1 MGKSVRRRERFRRK
15 GEESRNISLIII
27 VCCIIMSAYF
37 SATETAFSSLNR
49 VRMKS
54 LAEKGNKRAAL
65 VLRLSENYDSLL
77 STILIGNNIVNITS
91 TSVATVLFVRLLGE
105 ERGSSLSTLVMT
117 IVVLIFG
124 EVSPKSLAKEVPEN
138 FALFSAPILRV
149 LVIILSPA
157 NFLFGQWKKLLS
169 LIFKFSRESGITEE
183 ELLIMVEEAKQDGGI
198 DEQEGTLIR
207 SAIEFS
213 DLTAE
218 DVLTPRIDVAAV
230 PADATQEEIADIFT
244 ETGFSRLPV
253 YRENVDN
260 IVGIIYQKDF
270 YNQIYHTERKLEE
283 IIRPALFIAMGKK
296 VGQLLKELQ
305 QKKMHIAVVLDEFGG
320 TAGIVTL
327 EDILEELVGEIWDEH
342 DKVVQEVEQISDGEY
357 LVMGSANVEKLFE
370 RLGKEREFDV
380 LTVSGWVME
389 VAEKIPAAGEQFRFE
404 DLEITVLEMDDK
416 RVEKVRIVR
425 TGEELPNEKES
436 VML

>member
-1 MGKSVRRRERFRRK
+1 M
-15 GEESRNISLIII
+15 NISLIII

-149 LVIILSPA
+149 LVVILSPA

-169 LIFKFSRESGITEE
+169 LIFKFSRENGITEE

-425 TGEELPNEKES
+425 TGEELPKEKES

>member
-1 MGKSVRRRERFRRK
+1 M
-15 GEESRNISLIII
+15 NISLIII

-342 DKVVQEVEQISDGEY
+342 DKVVQEVEQISDREY

-425 TGEELPNEKES
+425 TGEELPKEKES

>member
-1 MGKSVRRRERFRRK
+1 M
-15 GEESRNISLIII
+15 NISLIII

-389 VAEKIPAAGEQFRFE
+389 VAEKIPAAGEQFQFE

>member
-1 MGKSVRRRERFRRK
+1 M
-15 GEESRNISLIII
+15 NISLIII

-169 LIFKFSRESGITEE
+169 LIFKFSRENGITEE

-389 VAEKIPAAGEQFRFE
+389 VAEKIPAGGEQFRFE

>member
-1 MGKSVRRRERFRRK
+1 M
-15 GEESRNISLIII
+15 
-27 VCCIIMSAYF
+27 
-37 SATETAFSSLNR
+37 
-49 VRMKS
+49 
-54 LAEKGNKRAAL
+54 
-65 VLRLSENYDSLL
+65 
-77 STILIGNNIVNITS
+77 
-91 TSVATVLFVRLLGE
+91 
-105 ERGSSLSTLVMT
+105 
-117 IVVLIFG
+117 
-124 EVSPKSLAKEVPEN
+124 
-138 FALFSAPILRV
+138 
-149 LVIILSPA
+149 
-157 NFLFGQWKKLLS
+157 
-169 LIFKFSRESGITEE
+169 
-183 ELLIMVEEAKQDGGI
+183 
-198 DEQEGTLIR
+198 
-207 SAIEFS
+207 
-213 DLTAE
+213 
-218 DVLTPRIDVAAV
+218 LTPRIDVAAV

-389 VAEKIPAAGEQFRFE
+389 VAEKIPAPGSSSGFE

>member
-1 MGKSVRRRERFRRK
+1 M
-15 GEESRNISLIII
+15 NISLIII

-169 LIFKFSRESGITEE
+169 LIFKFSRENGITEE

-380 LTVSGWVME
+380 ITVSGWVME

>member
-1 MGKSVRRRERFRRK
+1 M
-15 GEESRNISLIII
+15 NISLIII

-77 STILIGNNIVNITS
+77 STILIGNNIVNTTS

>member
-1 MGKSVRRRERFRRK
+1 M
-15 GEESRNISLIII
+15 NISLIII

-149 LVIILSPA
+149 LVVILSPA

-169 LIFKFSRESGITEE
+169 LIFKFSRENGITEE

>member
-1 MGKSVRRRERFRRK
+1 M
-15 GEESRNISLIII
+15 NISLIII

-149 LVIILSPA
+149 LVVILSPA
-157 NFLFGQWKKLLS
+157 NFLFGQWRNLLS
-169 LIFKFSRESGITEE
+169 LFFKFSRENGITEE

-404 DLEITVLEMDDK
+404 DLEIIVLEMDDK

>member
-1 MGKSVRRRERFRRK
+1 M
-15 GEESRNISLIII
+15 NISLIII

-157 NFLFGQWKKLLS
+157 TFLLGQWKKLLS

>member
-1 MGKSVRRRERFRRK
+1 M
-15 GEESRNISLIII
+15 NISLIII

-169 LIFKFSRESGITEE
+169 LIFKFSRENGITEE

-425 TGEELPNEKES
+425 TGEELPKEKES

>member
-1 MGKSVRRRERFRRK
+1 M
-15 GEESRNISLIII
+15 NISLIII

-149 LVIILSPA
+149 LVVILSPA

-169 LIFKFSRESGITEE
+169 LIFKFSRENGITEE

-342 DKVVQEVEQISDGEY
+342 DKVVQEVEQISDREY

>member
-1 MGKSVRRRERFRRK
+1 M
-15 GEESRNISLIII
+15 NISLIII

-124 EVSPKSLAKEVPEN
+124 EISPKSLAKEVPEN

-169 LIFKFSRESGITEE
+169 LIFKFSRENGITEE

-342 DKVVQEVEQISDGEY
+342 DKVVQEVEQISDREY

>member
-1 MGKSVRRRERFRRK
+1 M
-15 GEESRNISLIII
+15 NISLIII

-37 SATETAFSSLNR
+37 SATETAFPSLNR

-149 LVIILSPA
+149 LVVILSPA

-169 LIFKFSRESGITEE
+169 LIFKFSRENGITEE

-342 DKVVQEVEQISDGEY
+342 DKVVQEVEQISDREY

>member
-1 MGKSVRRRERFRRK
+1 M
-15 GEESRNISLIII
+15 NISLIII

-169 LIFKFSRESGITEE
+169 LIFKFSRENGITEE

-389 VAEKIPAAGEQFRFE
+389 VAEKIPAAGEQFQFE

>member
-1 MGKSVRRRERFRRK
+1 M
-15 GEESRNISLIII
+15 NISLIII

-342 DKVVQEVEQISDGEY
+342 DKVVQEVEQISDREY

>member
-1 MGKSVRRRERFRRK
+1 M
-15 GEESRNISLIII
+15 NISLIII

-169 LIFKFSRESGITEE
+169 LIFKFSRENGITEE

-342 DKVVQEVEQISDGEY
+342 DKVVQEVEQISDREY

-389 VAEKIPAAGEQFRFE
+389 VAEKIPAGGEQFRFE

>member
-1 MGKSVRRRERFRRK
+1 M
-15 GEESRNISLIII
+15 NISLIII

>member
-1 MGKSVRRRERFRRK
+1 M
-15 GEESRNISLIII
+15 NISLIII

-91 TSVATVLFVRLLGE
+91 TSVATVLFVRFLGE

-149 LVIILSPA
+149 LVVILSPA

-169 LIFKFSRESGITEE
+169 LIFKFSRENGITEE

>member
-1 MGKSVRRRERFRRK
+1 M
-15 GEESRNISLIII
+15 NISLIII

-425 TGEELPNEKES
+425 TGEELPKEKES

>member
-1 MGKSVRRRERFRRK
+1 M
-15 GEESRNISLIII
+15 NISLIII

-305 QKKMHIAVVLDEFGG
+305 QKKC
-320 TAGIVTL
+320 TSRWCWT
-327 EDILEELVGEIWDEH
+327 
-342 DKVVQEVEQISDGEY
+342 S
-357 LVMGSANVEKLFE
+357 SAEP
-370 RLGKEREFDV
+370 
-380 LTVSGWVME
+380 
-389 VAEKIPAAGEQFRFE
+389 PA
-404 DLEITVLEMDDK
+404 L
-416 RVEKVRIVR
+416 
-425 TGEELPNEKES
+425 
-436 VML
+436 

>member
-1 MGKSVRRRERFRRK
+1 M
-15 GEESRNISLIII
+15 NISLIII

-169 LIFKFSRESGITEE
+169 LIFKFSRENGITEE

>member
-1 MGKSVRRRERFRRK
+1 M
-15 GEESRNISLIII
+15 NISLIII

-169 LIFKFSRESGITEE
+169 LIFKFSRENGITEE

-305 QKKMHIAVVLDEFGG
+305 QKKMQIAVMMDEFGG

-342 DKVVQEVEQISDGEY
+342 DKVVQEVEQISDREY